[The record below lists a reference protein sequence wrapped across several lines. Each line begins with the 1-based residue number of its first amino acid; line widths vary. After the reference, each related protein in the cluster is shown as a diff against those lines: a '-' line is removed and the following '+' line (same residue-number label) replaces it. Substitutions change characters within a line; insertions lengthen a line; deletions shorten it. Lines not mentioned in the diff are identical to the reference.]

1 MVKAVVLMLKKTDC
15 YYYYLVQLEEER
27 QVTAR
32 LSKSLE
38 LERRKVESLEQKS
51 KVMFKKESLIFLQAL
66 IKKELINLIY

>member
-1 MVKAVVLMLKKTDC
+1 MLKKKTDC
-15 YYYYLVQLEEER
+15 HYYYLVQLEEER

-51 KVMFKKESLIFLQAL
+51 KVMFKKRITNFSSPTRLD
-66 IKKELINLIY
+66 KKELISLIY